1 MHPGA
6 TAVALDAT
14 AVALDATLPWERLS
28 FIIQQVEP
36 RVVLSSANNEKL
48 AHRLSQHIRVVDER
62 LKDFESEPNIDLP
75 SVSSSSNVYIV
86 FTSGST
92 GTPKGAMISL
102 SNFASAITYQ
112 QRSLGLSSRSRVY
125 DIVSYAFDV
134 SWSNVLQTLCAGGC
148 LCIPSELERRSH
160 PAQAM
165 LRMHIN
171 YAHLT
176 PTVAKLLYGFHLPDL
191 EGMNFIGEPLKQ
203 TDVGYWKSRN
213 VRVIN
218 TYGPAECTPV
228 ATVQAIDMEVLGEP
242 SVGKGVGVQ
251 TWVVDVS
258 GEEQKLAAIGTV
270 GELCLRGPLVGQG
283 YLKNFEKTSYAFVEN
298 PSWLPRASGL
308 RSVGRKDRIY
318 RTGDMVRYN
327 SDGTISFVGRKDS
340 QVKIRGQ
347 RVELGE
353 VEHHVL
359 EAFAAFIPCQIVAE
373 VITPADNKES
383 ILVAFLQTQKTLDR
397 SAQESRASLK
407 DAIDNAHNRLLQSIP
422 SYMIPAAYVPVE
434 RIPMTAS
441 GKLDR
446 LALRR
451 KGTMLDKKEFL
462 LATGSHGTR
471 RAPETPTGATIHK
484 LVAELLCIEP
494 HSLSMD
500 DNFIR
505 LGGDS
510 INAIHLISMAREEK
524 LALDIVDVLTAR
536 DLAELASK
544 CATTAGVPA
553 LVNPVATFS
562 VLGFGEEERNTF
574 VRQMVSPQIRLRDV
588 KVSNVFP
595 ASPTQSAYIE
605 DALRTPRRSWYQFY
619 IDLLPSVQIERLA
632 QTCLRVLNRH
642 EIFRSV
648 FVSAS
653 GRFYQAVLENISFS
667 IEQVDSVTGS
677 VEEAF
682 DKYRAQELRRPAAL
696 GMPFVQFKIL
706 HRPGAGVRLL
716 LSMSHALYDGIS
728 LGHITRDLSAL
739 YSGETLSE
747 APSFGAYVE
756 YACSQ
761 EDKGRRYWQQ
771 LMEGASATLNAPDW
785 PLTSISDGLP
795 TVLRTTIRAPNPPLG
810 MTPAMLFT
818 AACAIVLAR
827 VAGSQADIVFTR
839 VISIRSGLPAALQEV
854 VGPCINTVP
863 VRVPA
868 SAFAAD
874 RGSVIAAVQRQYID
888 GLPFET
894 ASPERSEVR
903 GSFYFALSSASSCCT
918 TQFQNIDDRP
928 TLSGLPVVA
937 GSKLDAPSHADL
949 PVCPAFLWI
958 YGTPRPDSGV
968 ID

>member
-1 MHPGA
+1 MHPG
-6 TAVALDAT
+6 AT

-191 EGMNFIGEPLKQ
+191 EGMDFIGEPLKQ

-327 SDGTISFVGRKDS
+327 I
-340 QVKIRGQ
+340 KIRGQ

-383 ILVAFLQTQKTLDR
+383 ILVAFLQTQETLDR

-407 DAIDNAHNRLLQSIP
+407 DAIDNAHNRLLQSIL

-500 DNFIR
+500 DNFMR

-510 INAIHLISMAREEK
+510 INAIQLISMAREEK
-524 LALDIVDVLTAR
+524 LALDIIDVLTAR

-553 LVNPVATFS
+553 LVNPIATFS

-574 VRQMVSPQIRLRDV
+574 VRQMVSP
-588 KVSNVFP
+588 
-595 ASPTQSAYIE
+595 
-605 DALRTPRRSWYQFY
+605 
-619 IDLLPSVQIERLA
+619 
-632 QTCLRVLNRH
+632 
-642 EIFRSV
+642 
-648 FVSAS
+648 
-653 GRFYQAVLENISFS
+653 
-667 IEQVDSVTGS
+667 
-677 VEEAF
+677 
-682 DKYRAQELRRPAAL
+682 
-696 GMPFVQFKIL
+696 
-706 HRPGAGVRLL
+706 
-716 LSMSHALYDGIS
+716 
-728 LGHITRDLSAL
+728 
-739 YSGETLSE
+739 
-747 APSFGAYVE
+747 
-756 YACSQ
+756 
-761 EDKGRRYWQQ
+761 
-771 LMEGASATLNAPDW
+771 
-785 PLTSISDGLP
+785 
-795 TVLRTTIRAPNPPLG
+795 
-810 MTPAMLFT
+810 
-818 AACAIVLAR
+818 
-827 VAGSQADIVFTR
+827 
-839 VISIRSGLPAALQEV
+839 
-854 VGPCINTVP
+854 
-863 VRVPA
+863 
-868 SAFAAD
+868 
-874 RGSVIAAVQRQYID
+874 
-888 GLPFET
+888 
-894 ASPERSEVR
+894 
-903 GSFYFALSSASSCCT
+903 
-918 TQFQNIDDRP
+918 
-928 TLSGLPVVA
+928 
-937 GSKLDAPSHADL
+937 
-949 PVCPAFLWI
+949 
-958 YGTPRPDSGV
+958 
-968 ID
+968 

>member
-1 MHPGA
+1 MHPG
-6 TAVALDAT
+6 AT

-28 FIIQQVEP
+28 FTIQQVEP

-48 AHRLSQHIRVVDER
+48 AHILSQHIRVVDER

-92 GTPKGAMISL
+92 GTPKGAMISH

-191 EGMNFIGEPLKQ
+191 EVMNFIGEPLKQ

-270 GELCLRGPLVGQG
+270 GELWLRGPLVGQG

-298 PSWLPRASGL
+298 PSWLLRASGL

-318 RTGDMVRYN
+318 RTGDMVSYN

-353 VEHHVL
+353 
-359 EAFAAFIPCQIVAE
+359 IVAE

-462 LATGSHGTR
+462 LATGRHGTR

-510 INAIHLISMAREEK
+510 INAIQLISMAREEK

-553 LVNPVATFS
+553 LVNPIAPFS

-588 KVSNVFP
+588 KVYNVFP

-619 IDLLPSVQIERLA
+619 IDLLPSVHIERLA

-677 VEEAF
+677 IEEAF

-696 GMPFVQFKIL
+696 GVPFVQFKIL

-747 APSFGAYVE
+747 APNFGAYVE

-810 MTPAMLFT
+810 TTPAMLFT

-874 RGSVIAAVQRQYID
+874 RGSLSLRSSVNTLTVYLLRLRVQ
-888 GLPFET
+888 
-894 ASPERSEVR
+894 
-903 GSFYFALSSASSCCT
+903 
-918 TQFQNIDDRP
+918 
-928 TLSGLPVVA
+928 
-937 GSKLDAPSHADL
+937 KDL
-949 PVCPAFLWI
+949 NSR
-958 YGTPRPDSGV
+958 T
-968 ID
+968 